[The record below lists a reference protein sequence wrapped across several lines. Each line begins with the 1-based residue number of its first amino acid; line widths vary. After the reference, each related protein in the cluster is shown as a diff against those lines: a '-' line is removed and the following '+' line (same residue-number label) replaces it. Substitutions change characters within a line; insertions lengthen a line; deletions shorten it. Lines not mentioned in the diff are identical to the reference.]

1 MGSDDASPCLHL
13 PRPHSR
19 GGYLPSENSVEQEIM
34 DGLHLDI
41 LTVDVIRRLTS
52 KKMSRPNAVSP
63 IRKLAKGN
71 FVHW

>member
-19 GGYLPSENSVEQEIM
+19 GGYLPSENSVEQKK

-63 IRKLAKGN
+63 IRKLAKGIL
-71 FVHW
+71 VHW